1 MAEVMFQNVA
11 YRATVY
17 RTGIKSIWVLDIY
30 VRYKQEKNLRM
41 QATPKK
47 GKVNDSSKKCFCNK
61 KKDMAK
67 LPQALLYFTMAN

>member
-1 MAEVMFQNVA
+1 M
-11 YRATVY
+11 
-17 RTGIKSIWVLDIY
+17 GPWD
-30 VRYKQEKNLRM
+30 VRYKQTKNLRM